1 MFFEHKL
8 QTHTTEILRW
18 VTALQQGWQD
28 WVRREIID
36 FDPYDDEYLS
46 PELQQL
52 LQSHNSYLER
62 LRAIEQESRRKLDL
76 PLVRHG
82 RD

>member
-8 QTHTTEILRW
+8 QTYTTGILRW
-18 VTALQQGWQD
+18 VTTLQQGWQD

-36 FDPYDDEYLS
+36 FDPYDDERLS

-52 LQSHNSYLER
+52 LQAHDSYLER
-62 LRAIEQESRRKLDL
+62 LLAAEQESQFGLAWTSGKQNR
-76 PLVRHG
+76 
-82 RD
+82 

>member
-8 QTHTTEILRW
+8 QTSTTEILKW
-18 VTALQQGWQD
+18 VTTLQQGWKE

-36 FDPYDDEYLS
+36 FDPYDDERLS

-52 LQSHNSYLER
+52 LQTHDSYLQR
-62 LRAIEQESRRKLDL
+62 LLAAEQESQFEMARTSGKQNR
-76 PLVRHG
+76 
-82 RD
+82 